1 MMASSFVTDRASR
14 QEGGLELRVYDAET
28 DRFVRRTYR
37 DSRRAFRLLEGG
49 LLAESYRVMAGLH
62 FAAAKRARQR
72 GIDPDEGDVA

>member
-1 MMASSFVTDRASR
+1 MASTFVTERASR

-49 LLAESYRVMAGLH
+49 LVSESYRVMTALH
-62 FAAAKRARQR
+62 VAAEKRALQR